1 VGSDMAC
8 RRPHAAIATMLGMGR
23 SEIARFLEFA
33 PTFNGLCGTGK
44 TVRALLA
51 EGAGGCA
58 RTADTARPARSRS
71 DLGAISE
78 RSPFLYVGCGVR
90 HGYPLVANCY
100 NEL

>member
-1 VGSDMAC
+1 MGSDMAC

-71 DLGAISE
+71 DLGAISFFV
-78 RSPFLYVGCGVR
+78 RRVWRQAWISPCSKL
-90 HGYPLVANCY
+90 LQ
-100 NEL
+100 